1 MSLEYPLIYLIKTI
15 NYLDMKRILSFITVF
30 ALLFMACEGP
40 QGPPGFDGFD
50 GQDGEDGGLI
60 VSSAFEIV
68 LDFTPEDNYEFID
81 PYGFDVFPTDVT
93 LVYIS
98 WEVDGGQDIWR
109 LLPQTEYF
117 NDGTLVYN
125 FDFTQNDVRFFL
137 DGTTDFSLLDPSYT
151 DAQVFRVVVV
161 PADNVGRID
170 YSNLENVMN
179 VYGITEFER
188 R

>member
-1 MSLEYPLIYLIKTI
+1 MR
-15 NYLDMKRILSFITVF
+15 RILSFISVF
-30 ALLFMACEGP
+30 ALLLTACEGDP
-40 QGPPGFDGFD
+40 GPPGLDGLN
-50 GQDGEDGGLI
+50 GLDGEI
-60 VSSAFEIV
+60 IASSAFEIV
-68 LDFTPEDNYEFID
+68 LDLNETNNYEFIE
-81 PYGFDVFPTDVT
+81 PYGFNVLPTDVT

-125 FDFTQNDVRFFL
+125 YDFTQNDVRFFL
-137 DGTTDFSLLDPSYT
+137 DGTTDFSTLDPSYT

-170 YSNLENVMN
+170 ITNLDTVISHF
-179 VYGITEFER
+179 GISEFQKR
-188 R
+188 